1 MRPAHYLAAQEADGS
16 QPRINAELKSCAPA
30 TNAKNIIFP
39 LFRRQSPN
47 NNAIRSHLYL
57 D

>member
-1 MRPAHYLAAQEADGS
+1 MRPAFYLAAQEADGS
-16 QPRINAELKSCAPA
+16 ETRINAALKSCAPA
-30 TNAKNIIFP
+30 TNAKNIIFS
-39 LFRRQSPN
+39 LFRRQSLN